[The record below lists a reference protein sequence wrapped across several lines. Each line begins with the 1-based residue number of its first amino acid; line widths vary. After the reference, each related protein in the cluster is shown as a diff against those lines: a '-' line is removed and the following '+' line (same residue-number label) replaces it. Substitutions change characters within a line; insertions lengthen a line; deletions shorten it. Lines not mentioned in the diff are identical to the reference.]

1 MLQVLISHAFKGS
14 ITVIIRNKNNSFK
27 LLFAWHG
34 TILPKVMPAL
44 MVVVCLSALLVY
56 LSAAHFLMLP
66 EVPAIGFTI
75 FGVIL
80 SIFLS
85 FRNTAC
91 YDRWWEGRKLWGALI
106 ANTRHIIRDSYVLDD
121 NQRQVLMYRVMLFC
135 YLLRDRL
142 RHQSQ
147 PIAHFQDKVQ
157 LTAEQWQQCTQHINA
172 PQYLL
177 EIIQKNLVQNYKQGQ
192 ISDIIYST
200 LTRHTVAMGDIHAGC
215 DRIMSTPLP
224 FSYSVLLHRAVYSFC
239 LILPFSLEANL
250 GIWTP
255 VIVALIAYLFLGLD
269 ALSAELEEP
278 FGLQEN
284 DLPLDSIVRN
294 IEREMLSSLNEEL
307 PPVIEPHNS
316 NLR

>member
-1 MLQVLISHAFKGS
+1 M
-14 ITVIIRNKNNSFK
+14 IIRDKTNSFK

-34 TILPKVMPAL
+34 TILPKVFWAL
-44 MVVVCLSALLVY
+44 MVVIMISAMLVY
-56 LSAAHFLMLP
+56 MAARHYVSVP

-106 ANTRHIIRDSYVLDD
+106 ANARHIIRDSYVLNDS
-121 NQRQVLMYRVMLFC
+121 QRKVLIYRIMLFTH
-135 YLLRDRL
+135 LLRDRL
-142 RHQSQ
+142 RKKTDDFGYYQ
-147 PIAHFQDKVQ
+147 AHVQ
-157 LTAEQWQQCTQHINA
+157 LSELQWQALLQHLNQ
-172 PQYLL
+172 PQYIL
-177 EIIQKNLVQNYKQGQ
+177 EIVQKDLAGLYKNGQ
-192 ISDIIYST
+192 ITDIIYCA
-200 LTRHTVAMGDIHAGC
+200 LTKHTIALGDIHAGC
-215 DRIMSTPLP
+215 DRISSTPLP

-239 LILPFSLEANL
+239 FILPFSLESSL

-278 FGLQEN
+278 FGEQEN
-284 DLPLDSIVRN
+284 DLALDSIVRS
-294 IEREMLSSLNEEL
+294 IEREMLDSLGADL
-307 PPVIEPHNS
+307 PPAVEAHKG
-316 NLR
+316 NLM

>member
-1 MLQVLISHAFKGS
+1 M
-14 ITVIIRNKNNSFK
+14 IIRNKNNSFK

-34 TILPKVMPAL
+34 TILPKVIVAL
-44 MVVVCLSALLVY
+44 LVVVCISAILVY
-56 LSAAHFLMLP
+56 LAARHFVAVP
-66 EVPAIGFTI
+66 EVPSIGFTI

-106 ANTRHIIRDSYVLDD
+106 AATRHIARDTYVLEDASRD
-121 NQRQVLMYRVMLFC
+121 LFIYRVMLFTH
-135 YLLRDRL
+135 LLRDRL
-142 RHQSQ
+142 RKCSNDFEHYRAQTGFSDQ
-147 PIAHFQDKVQ
+147 
-157 LTAEQWQQCTQHINA
+157 QWQALNSHINP
-172 PQYLL
+172 PQYVL
-177 EIIQKNLVQNYKQGQ
+177 EQLQKDIARLYQQGK
-192 ISDIIYST
+192 ITDIIYSG
-200 LTRHTVAMGDIHAGC
+200 LTKHTIALGDIHAGC
-215 DRIMSTPLP
+215 DRISSTPLP

-239 LILPFSLEANL
+239 FILPFSLEASL

-278 FGLQEN
+278 FGEQEN

-294 IEREMLSSLNEEL
+294 IEREMLSSLGAEL
-307 PPVIEPHNS
+307 PEPIAALNG

>member
-1 MLQVLISHAFKGS
+1 M
-14 ITVIIRNKNNSFK
+14 IIRNKNNSFK

-44 MVVVCLSALLVY
+44 AVVVSLSAILVY
-56 LSAAHFLMLP
+56 LSAAHYLNTP

-91 YDRWWEGRKLWGALI
+91 YDRWWDGRKLWGSLI
-106 ANTRHIIRDSYVLDD
+106 ANTRHMIRDSHVLEDE
-121 NQRQVLMYRVMLFC
+121 QRTVLMYRIMLFC
-135 YLLRDRL
+135 NLLRDRL
-142 RHQSQ
+142 RHESQ
-147 PIAHFQDKVQ
+147 DIVHFKDGVD
-157 LTAEQWQQCTQHINA
+157 LTDQQWQQCRDNINA

-177 EIIQKNLVQNYKQGQ
+177 EIIQKDLVKTYKQGQ
-192 ISDIIYST
+192 ITDIIYST

-215 DRIMSTPLP
+215 DRIMTTPLP

-239 LILPFSLEANL
+239 LILPFSLEASL

-294 IEREMLSSLNEEL
+294 IEREIFSSLEVDL
-307 PPVIEPHNS
+307 PPLIKTFNS